1 MAVRTRTSPDSE
13 KVATV
18 NVERKPI
25 EQLLD
30 HPRNEDIR
38 KHPEPGSPKWEA
50 LKKSLSND
58 YFDPIVWNQ
67 RNGMLVSGHLRKKLL
82 NSMGYTHV
90 DVSVV
95 DYDENTHIARLFAA
109 NRWMGDED
117 PGGQRELLRELGTD
131 PDFDFG
137 VAGFTEDELSLW
149 GVFED
154 ASGFDGLDGEED
166 DEDEPENVAESNVP
180 TSDVKY
186 LQLVFSAKDYAHVR
200 SLLDD
205 FKQRNAVAL
214 GERFAEHECFLL
226 PNLLL
231 FLLEQERAVAGLPV
245 LKAPDQE
252 AQQQEEEDVEEN
264 EDDEQDEQEVAET
277 VQAPRKRSSAPAPA
291 PTKTSSR
298 RR

>member
-1 MAVRTRTSPDSE
+1 MATRTRTRPDDQ

-18 NVERKPI
+18 HVERKPI
-25 EQLLD
+25 AELLD

-50 LKKSLSND
+50 LKKSLTND
-58 YFDPIVWNQ
+58 YFDPIVWNK

-82 NSMGYTHV
+82 QTMGYTHV

-117 PGGQRELLRELGTD
+117 PGGQRELLRELGAD

-154 ASGFDGLDGEED
+154 ASGFDGLDSED
-166 DEDEPENVAESNVP
+166 DEEEPENVAESNVP
-180 TSDVKY
+180 ASDVKY

-231 FLLEQERAVAGLPV
+231 FLLEQERASAGLVALPPPAHV
-245 LKAPDQE
+245 E
-252 AQQQEEEDVEEN
+252 EHVEEEYEE
-264 EDDEQDEQEVAET
+264 EEEELPALRT
-277 VQAPRKRSSAPAPA
+277 SAPPRKRSAPPLSSAPKPSAP
-291 PTKTSSR
+291 R